1 MAKQREGDP
10 WMPAPAFGRSL
21 TGLSVNL
28 LVTNIAATVA
38 FSQTVLGA
46 ETVYADP
53 DFAVMKRG
61 ATQWMLHADHTYEN
75 HPMAGFVAGLEGRGA
90 GIEIRLHNSDPD
102 LAETRARAA
111 GHTILAGA
119 TDKPHGLRE
128 AYILD
133 PDGYCWVVDIPLG

>member
-28 LVTNIAATVA
+28 LVTNVAATVA

-61 ATQWMLHADHTYEN
+61 AT
-75 HPMAGFVAGLEGRGA
+75 
-90 GIEIRLHNSDPD
+90 
-102 LAETRARAA
+102 
-111 GHTILAGA
+111 
-119 TDKPHGLRE
+119 
-128 AYILD
+128 
-133 PDGYCWVVDIPLG
+133 